1 MKNMDLKMMN
11 QEKQVQRT
19 MEVEVIIVILQEMY
33 LG

>member
-1 MKNMDLKMMN
+1 MDLKMMN

>member
-1 MKNMDLKMMN
+1 MDLKMMN
-11 QEKQVQRT
+11 KEKQVQRT